1 MADDD
6 AAAQD
11 DDPFAAAPVAVPLP
25 LWSVTLT
32 LAGDE
37 ADVAE
42 VRAGLDA
49 LLSQSPFLST
59 VRYSCRRAELRYWDE
74 AEGADDAAA
83 MALRLWPEHRES
95 AGLPD
100 WCVVGVE
107 VVDRDTVEH
116 RAVQRARGSWRPARR
131 TRGAQALDLIGDIA
145 PW

>member
-1 MADDD
+1 M
-6 AAAQD
+6 
-11 DDPFAAAPVAVPLP
+11 PLP

-32 LAGDE
+32 LAGDP

-42 VRAGLDA
+42 VRAGLDR
-49 LLSQSPFLST
+49 LLAQSPFLST
-59 VRYSCRRAELRYWDE
+59 VRYSDHRAELRYWDE

-83 MALRLWPEHRES
+83 MALRLWPEHRET

-116 RAVQRARGSWRPARR
+116 RAAQRARGPWRPARR
-131 TRGAQALDLIGDIA
+131 SRGAQALDLIGDIA